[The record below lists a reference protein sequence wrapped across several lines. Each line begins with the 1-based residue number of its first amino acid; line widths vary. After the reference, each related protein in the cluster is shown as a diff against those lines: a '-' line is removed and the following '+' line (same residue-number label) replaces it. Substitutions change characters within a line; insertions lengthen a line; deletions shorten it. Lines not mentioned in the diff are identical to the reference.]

1 MRSKVAQRILD
12 KTSPDVK
19 IFVRLYADI
28 VVRVNE
34 LMEEKGWT
42 QKELAERMD
51 KKPSEINRWLKG
63 EHNFTLRSIAKLEA
77 ELGEPI
83 LSVFRS
89 NRNIK
94 KKIMW
99 VRRILYL
106 PLKWN
111 YSNFIFIYF
120 FSDFHDSVFQIW

>member
-19 IFVRLYADI
+19 IFVRLYANI

-34 LMEEKGWT
+34 LMKEKGWT
-42 QKELAERMD
+42 QKELAEKMG

-83 LSVFRS
+83 LSVFGS
-89 NRNIK
+89 NRHVDDKEITPDTK
-94 KKIMW
+94 
-99 VRRILYL
+99 
-106 PLKWN
+106 
-111 YSNFIFIYF
+111 
-120 FSDFHDSVFQIW
+120 QIIPSS

>member
-12 KTSPDVK
+12 KTAPDVK
-19 IFVRLYADI
+19 IFVRLYSDI

-34 LMEEKGWT
+34 LIEQKGWT
-42 QKELAERMD
+42 QKELAEKMG

-83 LSVFRS
+83 LAVYTNKEHTKNNGTISA
-89 NRNIK
+89 K
-94 KKIMW
+94 
-99 VRRILYL
+99 
-106 PLKWN
+106 
-111 YSNFIFIYF
+111 
-120 FSDFHDSVFQIW
+120 SDTQEMKA